1 MATRLFDSVIIGF
14 DGSKQAQDALALGR
28 LLGAIDSSGIV
39 LAYITD
45 HQPPFERQSRVYA
58 QARRQKVD
66 DVLEPALA
74 TLAGRSGV
82 EPASIDSSS
91 PARGLHELAYEYCK
105 YGTGI
110 LAIGSTHRGPVGRVV
125 VGSVGELLVSGC
137 PCPIMVAPHGFAQDA
152 PESIAKIVTGFDGS
166 AESHAALHVAHA
178 LARAADAQLHAI
190 AVVHRSALAR
200 PDHGET
206 PARNREALQARL
218 DEALTD
224 LDGVTGEVVEG
235 DPTEQLSEAAA
246 AADLLV
252 VGARGYGP
260 RNHVFVGS
268 VSSKLMR
275 SAPSPVLIVPRP
287 APDDSEEPVDRM
299 S

>member
-1 MATRLFDSVIIGF
+1 MPSAVSWARSIAA
-14 DGSKQAQDALALGR
+14 GS
-28 LLGAIDSSGIV
+28 SSPTSPTTSRPSNG
-39 LAYITD
+39 
-45 HQPPFERQSRVYA
+45 QSRVYA

-66 DVLEPALA
+66 NVLEPALA

-137 PCPIMVAPHGFAQDA
+137 PCPIMVAPHGFAQHA
-152 PESIAKIVTGFDGS
+152 PESIAKIVAGFDGS

-178 LARAADAQLHAI
+178 LARAADAQLHVI

-224 LDGVTGEVVEG
+224 LGGSRPEKSSKATPPSSSPRR
-235 DPTEQLSEAAA
+235 PT
-246 AADLLV
+246 AADMLV

-260 RNHVFVGS
+260 RNHVLRGQRLVQADAERAEPGPDPPA
-268 VSSKLMR
+268 
-275 SAPSPVLIVPRP
+275 SACAGRLEASHIAR
-287 APDDSEEPVDRM
+287 A
-299 S
+299 